1 MKKFLVLLIAA
12 MFLAVGCGGG
22 ESKKLIEEKTV
33 LISAADGGEI
43 EVADGATKIKI
54 PAGALKA
61 DKEIS
66 LKLYKTNG
74 FDNKKALASNV
85 VEFGPSGTVFEKPV
99 LVTINAEKSVEGKTI
114 SAAVMRNDGSWSF
127 SKDGVAVKLEGF
139 DEAGDPIMTTAAGD
153 PIMTDA
159 QGNIMMD
166 AGGDPIMLA
175 SAGDPIMVTAAG
187 DPIMNAAAGDPIM
200 MATGHFSTFTFVV
213 VEEMKDENSGKVT
226 CKTVK
231 EWDKFY
237 GEEEEEYDDEEV
249 LCKTNGKEVVLCI
262 KGDPYAE
269 EPEPYSVKIGSKE
282 FKCSGEGEDCTR
294 AAAEYCGETIDDDDW
309 TDPEEDPEGEHCRT
323 VQEWDEI
330 DGGTDGNYAEDD
342 EIVVCKKTGEPILYC
357 IEGVYDPDNSK
368 ISAIKI
374 GEEEFECEEENQQ
387 ECVLAMSEYCNEE

>member
-153 PIMTDA
+153 PIM
-159 QGNIMMD
+159 
-166 AGGDPIMLA
+166 
-175 SAGDPIMVTAAG
+175 
-187 DPIMNAAAGDPIM
+187 

-269 EPEPYSVKIGSKE
+269 EPEPYSVKIGSQE